1 MGGGRAL
8 PVEGGRQTRQ
18 QAAADV
24 QIADKNVFFKSEAPY
39 DAPYVAHTQ
48 LLPLG
53 GIGTCI
59 GFMANTV
66 RRVSRRW
73 AAGTVGG
80 SPR

>member
-1 MGGGRAL
+1 MKSARQAWE
-8 PVEGGRQTRQ
+8 EGGHFQSKAAGRPGSKRQ
-18 QAAADV
+18 
-24 QIADKNVFFKSEAPY
+24 QIADKSVFLKSEAPY
-39 DAPYVAHTQ
+39 DAPYVAHCCR
-48 LLPLG
+48 
-53 GIGTCI
+53 TCI